1 MTPWFFQYQQSL
13 KMYEAA
19 KNRAKDLQIKM
30 VHFNDDNKR
39 IKDEIAGGVICMN
52 IK

>member
-39 IKDEIAGGVICMN
+39 IKDEIVGGDSLHEY
-52 IK
+52 